1 MLYNLLGKTA
11 KEPCGCWNRQTA
23 WEPSCGRYSREEVAV
38 LKERRILL
46 AVLAVSYILSFFA
59 RESLRG
65 WFLTVISDCVALFGT
80 LVLLAD
86 LGAPTTQASAGVP
99 GLSYPAWV
107 IRLHEFAIKTIPSV
121 VFVFMICLGLYRLL
135 SCGLILGALLVAPYG
150 AAWAGGQAIFRLSF
164 GAGLR
169 LHMKPGR
176 ALTTA
181 VLTLGLV
188 YVAGGVQLARLWRD
202 ELWNLPVYAVLA
214 FLTLIYSIAAL
225 SSSQDV
231 HHDGREQALGSS

>member
-1 MLYNLLGKTA
+1 LIAGNRNLLLGSEQA
-11 KEPCGCWNRQTA
+11 FFI
-23 WEPSCGRYSREEVAV
+23 V
-38 LKERRILL
+38 LKWGRSCPKVGKKFVHLWGFYLVRLQ
-46 AVLAVSYILSFFA
+46 
-59 RESLRG
+59 ESLRG
-65 WFLTVISDCVALFGT
+65 SFLTVMSDCVALFGT

-86 LGAPTTQASAGVP
+86 LGATTTQASAGVP

-107 IRLHEFAIKTIPSV
+107 TRLHEFAIKTIPSV
-121 VFVFMICLGLYRLL
+121 VFVFMICFGLYRLL

-150 AAWAGGQAIFRLSF
+150 AAWAGGRAIFRLSF

-188 YVAGGVQLARLWRD
+188 YVAGGIQLARLWRD